1 MLNFLFSNIF
11 CDFSIL
17 KVFIILSLSLC
28 YLVIYFTLKNSKIS
42 NDKFNIFSDLFLF
55 SLASLW
61 IFGNFHIHFAV
72 VIYIIFSITIT
83 ILKKRNLLSRLYKFS
98 ENTDKSNKKRVS
110 YKAYM
115 VGFIVNSIIMFIYD
129 TPLYNSGYVSLIV
142 FSNVIHAT
150 GILCAIFIFFYFIAS
165 ILPYPYSDNNL
176 KLQLLFVLL
185 CIIFYTIAIVIS
197 FN

>member
-1 MLNFLFSNIF
+1 MLSFLFSNIF

-17 KVFIILSLSLC
+17 KIFIILLLSLC
-28 YLVIYFTLKNSKIS
+28 CLVIYFTLKKSKIS
-42 NDKFNIFSDLFLF
+42 NNKFNTFSDLFLF

-61 IFGNFHIHFAV
+61 IFGIFHIHFAV

-83 ILKKRNLLSRLYKFS
+83 IFKKRNLLSRLYKYS
-98 ENTDKSNKKRVS
+98 ENIGESNNKRVS

-150 GILCAIFIFFYFIAS
+150 GILCAIFIIFRIIAT
-165 ILPYPYSDNNL
+165 ILPYPYADSA
-176 KLQLLFVLL
+176 KLQIYFVLL
-185 CIIFYTIAIVIS
+185 CIVFYITAIAVS

>member
-1 MLNFLFSNIF
+1 MLSFLFSNVF

-17 KVFIILSLSLC
+17 KIFIILSLSLC
-28 YLVIYFTLKNSKIS
+28 CLVIYFTLKKSKIS
-42 NDKFNIFSDLFLF
+42 NNKFNTFSDLFLF

-61 IFGNFHIHFAV
+61 IFGVFHIHFAV

-83 ILKKRNLLSRLYKFS
+83 ILKKRNLLSRLYKYS
-98 ENTDKSNKKRVS
+98 ENIDESNNKRVS
-110 YKAYM
+110 YKAYT

-150 GILCAIFIFFYFIAS
+150 GILCAIFIIFRMIAT
-165 ILPYPYSDNNL
+165 ILPYPYSDNT
-176 KLQLLFVLL
+176 KLQIYFVLL
-185 CIIFYTIAIVIS
+185 CIVFYITAIAVS

>member
-1 MLNFLFSNIF
+1 MLSFLFSNIF

-17 KVFIILSLSLC
+17 KIFIILLLSLC
-28 YLVIYFTLKNSKIS
+28 CLVIYFTLKKSKIS
-42 NDKFNIFSDLFLF
+42 NNKFNTFSDLFLF

-61 IFGNFHIHFAV
+61 IFGIFHIHFAV
-72 VIYIIFSITIT
+72 LIYIIFSITIT
-83 ILKKRNLLSRLYKFS
+83 IFKKRNLLSRLYKYS
-98 ENTDKSNKKRVS
+98 ENIGESNNKRVS

-150 GILCAIFIFFYFIAS
+150 GILCAIFIIFRIIAT
-165 ILPYPYSDNNL
+165 ILPYPYADSA
-176 KLQLLFVLL
+176 KLQIYFVLL
-185 CIIFYTIAIVIS
+185 CIVFYITAIAVS

>member
-1 MLNFLFSNIF
+1 MLNCLLSNIF
-11 CDFSIL
+11 FNFSI
-17 KVFIILSLSLC
+17 
-28 YLVIYFTLKNSKIS
+28 SKITVLILITLCCLGIYLIANKS
-42 NDKFNIFSDLFLF
+42 KLAFVKYNNLCDILLFLCV
-55 SLASLW
+55 SLW
-61 IFGNFHIHFAV
+61 IFSIFHIHFATL
-72 VIYIIFSITIT
+72 IYAIFSIVIS
-83 ILKKRNLLSRLYKFS
+83 ILKKRNLLSRLYKYS
-98 ENTDKSNKKRVS
+98 ENIDESNNKRVS
-110 YKAYM
+110 YKAYT

-129 TPLYNSGYVSLIV
+129 TPLYNSGYVSLVI

-150 GILCAIFIFFYFIAS
+150 GILCAIFIFFHFIEL